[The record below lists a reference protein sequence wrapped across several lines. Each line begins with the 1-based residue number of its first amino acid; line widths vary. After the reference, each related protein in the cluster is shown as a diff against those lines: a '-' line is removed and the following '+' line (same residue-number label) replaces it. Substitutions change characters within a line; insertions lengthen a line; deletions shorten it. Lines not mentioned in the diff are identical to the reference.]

1 MMPLPKRVN
10 AERVMLLAWSRAILL
25 QLAHPLMAAAVAE
38 HSTFR
43 AGRLAAA
50 RRLHHTVRAM
60 LSLTFGSGAEYAA
73 AIERILAIHRRVHG
87 RLRTDVGPFPAGTPY
102 SAEDPALVLWV
113 HATLIES
120 VVIAYDAIVAPLDAR
135 DRDTYCREAAATAIA
150 LGAAED
156 EVPRSWNDLIQYVA
170 RMHASGALVVGEDA
184 RDLAAAVL
192 APPFGVLAAPLAA
205 LNRLLTRA
213 WLPSRTREQ
222 YGWHWG
228 ERDERRLRRALRAL
242 RLLQRLTPR
251 TLRWWP
257 EARRALTLREP
268 LGASGRRSA

>member
-1 MMPLPKRVN
+1 MMLPKRVN

-43 AGRLAAA
+43 AGRLTAA

-60 LSLTFGSGAEYAA
+60 LSLTFGTAAEYAA
-73 AIERILAIHRRVHG
+73 AIDRISAIHRRVHG
-87 RLRTDVGPFPAGTPY
+87 RLREAVGPFPAGTPY

-120 VVIAYDAIVAPLDAR
+120 VVIAYDAIVAPLGAR
-135 DRDTYCREAAATAIA
+135 DRDIYCRDAAATAVA
-150 LGAAED
+150 LGAAD
-156 EVPRSWNDLIQYVA
+156 AEVPRSWNDLVEYVG
-170 RMHASGALVVGEDA
+170 RMHASGALVVGAEA

-192 APPFGVLAAPLAA
+192 APPFGMLAAPLAA

-213 WLPSRTREQ
+213 WLPAPIREQ
-222 YGWHWG
+222 YGWQWDAG
-228 ERDERRLRRALRAL
+228 DERRLHRVLRGL

-257 EARRALTLREP
+257 EARRALALTEP